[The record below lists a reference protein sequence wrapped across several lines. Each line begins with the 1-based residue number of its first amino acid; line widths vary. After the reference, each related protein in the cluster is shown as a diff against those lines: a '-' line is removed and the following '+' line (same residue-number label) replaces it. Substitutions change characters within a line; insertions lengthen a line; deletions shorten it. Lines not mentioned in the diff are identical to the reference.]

1 MCSSIL
7 RLIVTAPD
15 LLSKSMSGNAQQPYG
30 GVPGFPD
37 YSSYATLS
45 GQPNAYGHTQ
55 PGSPTGPFGLGSS
68 TTAFNSNHQHQRQQ
82 SFGQSISGHQ
92 RTPSTLS
99 AFGAPLEQSSPAAF
113 NMISSFNGSPQYGL
127 VGAQTRDQSSFQNS
141 ASPSLATLQQQ
152 FASNLASSPFTN
164 AQLSSFLNANNGN
177 GSVSSA
183 SSLSGLGS
191 LPGTTG
197 LGFNSAFSAPGLSNS
212 LSPAQSYS
220 AAFAGSPALGVA
232 QAQALLSASQNLGMS
247 GMMGLG
253 GLGMPNR
260 ASWRVVCA

>member
-1 MCSSIL
+1 
-7 RLIVTAPD
+7 
-15 LLSKSMSGNAQQPYG
+15 MSGNAQQPYG

-99 AFGAPLEQSSPAAF
+99 AFGALQEQSSPAAF
-113 NMISSFNGSPQYGL
+113 TMTSSFNGSPQYGL
-127 VGAQTRDQSSFQNS
+127 VGAQSRDQSSFQNS

-152 FASNLASSPFTN
+152 YASNLASSPFTN